1 MLSENKINVFIS
13 YSWDS
18 PAHQQWVL
26 FLADAI
32 NKHGGNSIVDKQVK
46 YGGHLRLFM
55 ERHIKAAD
63 VVLMVLTP
71 NYKNKAQNLKGG
83 VGYEYNIITKELFK
97 VIDKNEKYIGVLRD
111 GNHESSVPDFIEDF
125 KYVDLHD
132 GPDFEINLKEL
143 LEQILKVPLKQPE
156 DNKVNK
162 PVMEN
167 DYKDLQLLTNEMKSK
182 AFAYFEKLFV
192 GDNEV
197 ATKLKVTLKVQEWIK
212 EVEVYNKEIV
222 AKFNP
227 AKMALAEDF
236 MEDFKNN
243 VFGKDLW
250 TVKAALKT
258 HDPDLARYKKDF
270 RDADAE
276 EIYNTVNGI
285 LTATHEYVKNT
296 ASKIKYDAIKTV
308 ADLALQYLDEEEMFM
323 NKIIGFG
330 IRSELLHRYYPAYF
344 PIMTQKSLWAMYFI
358 CDSSKEFIT
367 IEQKNRQGIMR
378 VSHNWQYPYDRFTYL
393 MNELAIQFEHWV
405 SKYKI
410 KIDPVY
416 RFGYINMF
424 LSSIHELNKAD
435 IKLLHE
441 WVETE

>member
-1 MLSENKINVFIS
+1 MLSENKINIFIS
-13 YSWDS
+13 YSWDNENL
-18 PAHQQWVL
+18 QEWVL
-26 FLADAI
+26 LLADII
-32 NKHGGNSIVDKQVK
+32 NQNGGNAIVDKK
-46 YGGHLRLFM
+46 LKFGGHLRLFM
-55 ERHIKAAD
+55 EIHIKSAD
-63 VVLMVLTP
+63 AVLMVLTP
-71 NYKNKAQNLKGG
+71 NYKNKAQNLSGG

-97 VIDKNEKYIGVLRD
+97 VINTNEKYIGVLRE

-125 KYVDLHD
+125 KYVDLRNS
-132 GPDFEINLKEL
+132 PDYDKNLKLL
-143 LEQILKVPLKQPE
+143 LEQILKTPLKQPDE
-156 DNKVNK
+156 KTSNR

-167 DYKDLQLLTNEMKSK
+167 DYRDLHALTSELK
-182 AFAYFEKLFV
+182 AKAYSYFQALFV
-192 GDNEV
+192 EKDE
-197 ATKLKVTLKVQEWIK
+197 KVTNSKVYRKIQEWTS
-212 EVEVYNKEIV
+212 EVEIYNKELV

-227 AKMALAEDF
+227 KKMALAEEF

-243 VFGKDLW
+243 IFGKILW

-285 LTATHEYVKNT
+285 LITTHKYVTDTAPTINYK
-296 ASKIKYDAIKTV
+296 AIKDV
-308 ADLALQYLDEEEMFM
+308 EDLHLLYLDEEEMFM
-323 NKIIGFG
+323 SKIIGFG

-367 IEQKNRQGIMR
+367 IEQKNRKGIMR
-378 VSHNWQYPYDRFTYL
+378 VSHNWQYPYARFTYL
-393 MNELAIQFEHWV
+393 MNELANEFEKWV
-405 SKYKI
+405 GKYDI
-410 KIDPVY
+410 KLNPFY
-416 RFGYINMF
+416 KFGYVNML
-424 LSSIHELNKAD
+424 LSAIHELNKAD